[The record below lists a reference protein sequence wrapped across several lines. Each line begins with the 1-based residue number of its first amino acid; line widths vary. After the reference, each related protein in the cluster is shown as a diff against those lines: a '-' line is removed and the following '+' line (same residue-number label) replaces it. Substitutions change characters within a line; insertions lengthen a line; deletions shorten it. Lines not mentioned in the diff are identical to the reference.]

1 MSEQFD
7 VVYIGTGPGGYTGAI
22 RAAQLGLKTAVI
34 EKDAT
39 FGGTCLNVGCIPS
52 KALLDSSENFDMAK
66 KHFAEHGIKVPQVDL
81 DLPTMLARKDKVV
94 KGLTDGVAFLF
105 KKNKITTFKGLGT
118 ISGPNEVTVKATDG
132 STQKVATKNIV
143 IATGS
148 VPVELPFAKFDGKR
162 ILSSTEALSLPEVP
176 KQLVVIG
183 GGVIGLELGSVWL
196 RLGAQVTV
204 VEYND
209 KIAGSTDK
217 QISTQLQKILEKQGF
232 KFMLGTKVTNVTTAG
247 NGVSVKIEGKN
258 GEPLPV
264 LGGDYVLVCVGRRP
278 YTEGLGL
285 AALGV
290 ESDKAGRV
298 PIDEHTFRVGKL
310 QNVYAVGD
318 AVRGPMLAHKAEEEG
333 IAVAEI
339 IAGKAGHVNYH
350 TCPGIIYTWPEVA
363 SVGYSEE
370 QVKELGIPYKVGTF
384 PFMPNGR
391 ARAHGITDGMAKV
404 IADEKTDKV
413 LGIHI
418 VGPRASDMIAE
429 AAMAME
435 FSASAEDIARAF
447 HAHPTFAEVLREAAL
462 AVDKRAR
469 QM

>member
-1 MSEQFD
+1 MEQFD

-39 FGGTCLNVGCIPS
+39 YGGTCLNVGCIPS

-66 KHFAEHGIKVPQVDL
+66 KHFAEHGIKVPEVGL
-81 DLPTMLARKDKVV
+81 DLPAMLARKDKVV

-105 KKNKITTFKGLGT
+105 KKNKITPFKGKGT
-118 ISGPNEVTVKATDG
+118 IVGPNEVRITGADG
-132 STQKVATKNIV
+132 STQTIGVKNIV
-143 IATGS
+143 ISTGS
-148 VPVELPFAKFDGKR
+148 VPVELPFARFDGKR

-176 KQLVVIG
+176 RHLVVIG

-209 KIAGSTDK
+209 KIAGGTDK
-217 QISTQLQKILEKQGF
+217 QIATQLQRVLEKQGF
-232 KFMLGTKVTNVTTAG
+232 KFMLGAKVTNVEASG
-247 NGVSVKIEGKN
+247 NGVTVKIEGKN
-258 GEPLPV
+258 GEPLPAI
-264 LGGDYVLVCVGRRP
+264 GGDYVLVAVGRKP
-278 YTEGLGL
+278 YTDGLGL
-285 AALGV
+285 ENVGIAT
-290 ESDKAGRV
+290 DKGRV
-298 PIDEHTFRVGKL
+298 PIDEHTFRVGSHSHI
-310 QNVYAVGD
+310 YAIGD

-339 IAGKAGHVNYH
+339 IAGKAGHVNYL
-350 TCPGIIYTWPEVA
+350 TCPGVIYTWPEVA
-363 SVGYSEE
+363 SVGYTEE
-370 QVKELGIPYKVGTF
+370 QVKEMGVPYKVGTF
-384 PFMPNGR
+384 PFTANGR
-391 ARAHGITDGMAKV
+391 AKAHGFTDGLAKV

-413 LGIHI
+413 LGVHI
-418 VGPRASDMIAE
+418 LGPRASDMIAE

-435 FSASAEDIARAF
+435 FSASSEDIARAF